1 VNTTSKSRSHT
12 SDFFIIKT
20 SFWSFKGLSRAALS
34 ELKSMVLLKQPS
46 SPRCQPSFL
55 ATKKIYFSCNNAL
68 AQMSMSAWCLTRS
81 WYLVEALQVDLQCSM
96 EELD

>member
-55 ATKKIYFSCNNAL
+55 ATKKIYFSFQQCPCTYEHECLVSDKVMVLGGSIASRL
-68 AQMSMSAWCLTRS
+68 AM
-81 WYLVEALQVDLQCSM
+81 
-96 EELD
+96 LDGGA